1 MKRPRSGRQ
10 LAAVAPLQSRSE
22 PVASARVGR
31 VVGVSA
37 QGRPLVDFPGNQ
49 AGPLEAVTTSLTAR
63 ADLEAAAG
71 RRQQVVL
78 LFDGG
83 DPRAPIVVGFVV
95 PAVQPAERPEEA
107 LPPAEARQELPEV
120 AEVDGKR
127 VCIEGMDEVV
137 LRCGEASI
145 TLRRNGKVVIR
156 GAYLESHSKGTNR
169 IKGGSVQIN

>member
-1 MKRPRSGRQ
+1 MKRSRPARQ
-10 LAAVAPLQSRSE
+10 LAAIARLAPDPE
-22 PVASARVGR
+22 PVSSARVGWIA
-31 VVGVSA
+31 GVSPR
-37 QGRPLVDFPGNQ
+37 GLPLVDFPGSRG
-49 AGPLEAVTTSLTAR
+49 GPFEAVSTVAC
-63 ADLEAAAG
+63 AGGALEAAAA

-83 DPRAPIVVGFVV
+83 DPRSPIVAGFVV
-95 PAVQPAERPEEA
+95 AAVPAGEPRA
-107 LPPAEARQELPEV
+107 LAEAPGPARPDV

>member
-1 MKRPRSGRQ
+1 MKRSRPARQ
-10 LAAVAPLQSRSE
+10 LAAIARLAPEPE
-22 PVASARVGR
+22 PVASARVGWIA
-31 VVGVSA
+31 GVSP
-37 QGRPLVDFPGNQ
+37 QGQPLVDFPGSRGGPFE
-49 AGPLEAVTTSLTAR
+49 AGSTV
-63 ADLEAAAG
+63 AAA

-83 DPRAPIVVGFVV
+83 DPRSPIVAGFVV
-95 PAVQPAERPEEA
+95 PAVPAEEPRA
-107 LPPAEARQELPEV
+107 LAEAPGSARPDV

-145 TLRRNGKVVIR
+145 TLRRSGKVVIR

-169 IKGGSVQIN
+169 IKGGTIQIN